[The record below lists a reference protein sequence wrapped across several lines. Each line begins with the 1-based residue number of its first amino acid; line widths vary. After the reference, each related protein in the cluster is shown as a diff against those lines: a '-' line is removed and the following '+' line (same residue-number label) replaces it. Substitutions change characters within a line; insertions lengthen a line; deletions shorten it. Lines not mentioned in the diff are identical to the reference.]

1 MTSHYQ
7 PKKSTFL
14 LPHSVYYQTIW
25 AIKGYYYHKEKIE
38 NIILATPVLDG
49 MPRGSGI
56 SDPTAAKAMKLKE
69 SGQIVRIVEEEK
81 ERIQQEYRQGVWQNI
96 MYGERFPDD
105 AHRNTYSYH
114 KHKFIYN
121 VAVRLGYY

>member
-7 PKKSTFL
+7 PKKTAFL

-25 AIKGYYYHKEKIE
+25 TIKGYYYHKEKIDD
-38 NIILATPVLDG
+38 IILATPDHDG
-49 MPRGSGI
+49 MPKGSDHG
-56 SDPTAAKAMKLKE
+56 DPTAAKALKIKE
-69 SGQIVRIVEEEK
+69 SGQIVRVIEEEK
-81 ERIQQEYRQGVWQNI
+81 NKIQAEYRQGVWQNI
-96 MYGERFPDD
+96 MYGERFPLD

>member
-7 PKKSTFL
+7 PRKSAFL
-14 LPHSVYYQTIW
+14 LPHTVYYRTIW
-25 AIKGYYYHKEKIE
+25 TIKGYYYHKEKIE
-38 NIILATPVLDG
+38 DIILATPEKDG
-49 MPRGSGI
+49 MPKGTNI
-56 SDPTAAKAMKLKE
+56 SDPTAAKAMKIKE
-69 SGQIVRIVEEEK
+69 SGKIVRIIDDEK
-81 ERIQQEYRQGVWQNI
+81 SKIQEEYRQGVWQNV
-96 MYGERFPDD
+96 MYGERFPID